1 MNKILKGIVKA
12 LPIIGVMIFLI
23 AILIIFGAVPRS
35 YYLNSFDGFSVIEG
49 ETNMGFEAKLKIAIS
64 QRDTAQYKYDKSKT
78 ALDEGNKEKKN
89 AETDFMLAQER
100 LRLAT
105 TNLDDIKVEVDNNK
119 IKLDE
124 RVMRVKILE
133 EESKSQ

>member
-1 MNKILKGIVKA
+1 MNKILKGIVKSV
-12 LPIIGVMIFLI
+12 PYIGVMLFLI
-23 AILIIFGAVPRS
+23 VILMIFGAIPRS
-35 YYLNSFDGFSVIEG
+35 YYVNNFDGFSVIEG

-78 ALDEGNKEKKN
+78 ALEEANKEKKN

-105 TNLDDIKVEVDNNK
+105 TNLDDMKVEVDNNK
-119 IKLDE
+119 IMLDE
-124 RVMRVKILE
+124 RVMKVKILE